1 VTVADAPVDPAGL
14 DEAELFRFGTAT
26 LFEASG
32 LDCDLDP
39 ALRPAWPGARMCGT
53 ALPVCAATADN
64 LPLHWALEQPRPG
77 EVLVVDAGGSRCG
90 FWGEVLSVAAQA
102 RGVRGLIIDGGVRDT
117 AALAALQFPV
127 FATSIAIRGTGKSW
141 RGRIGEPVTVCG
153 RVVRRGDLVVADADG
168 IVVIAAEDIEATMR
182 AARVREE
189 KEARFM
195 ARLRDG
201 ELTLDLYGFRTEERS
216 P

>member
-1 VTVADAPVDPAGL
+1 VTVADAAVHPAGVV
-14 DEAELFRFGTAT
+14 DAELFRLGSAT

-39 ALRPAWPGARMCGT
+39 GLRPAWPGARICGT
-53 ALPVCAATADN
+53 ALPVCAAAADN
-64 LPLHWALEQPRPG
+64 LPLHWALEQARPG

-117 AALAALQFPV
+117 ERMAALQFPV
-127 FATSIAIRGTGKSW
+127 FSTSIAIRGTAKSW
-141 RGRIGEPVTVCG
+141 PGTIGEPATVLG

-168 IVVIAAEDIEATMR
+168 IVVIAAEHIEATVR
-182 AARVREE
+182 AARAREQ
-189 KEARFM
+189 KEARYL

-201 ELTLDLYGFRTEERS
+201 ELTLELYGFRTGER
-216 P
+216 

>member
-1 VTVADAPVDPAGL
+1 MTVADAPVLPAGL
-14 DEAELFRFGTAT
+14 DEAELFRLGTAT

-32 LDCDLDP
+32 LDCDLDSGP
-39 ALRPAWPGARMCGT
+39 ASRLAGSAHVPAPHCR
-53 ALPVCAATADN
+53 CAPPPPTTS
-64 LPLHWALEQPRPG
+64 PLHWALEQARPG

-102 RGVRGLIIDGGVRDT
+102 RGVRGLIIDGGVRHT

-127 FATSIAIRGTGKSW
+127 FSTSIAIRGTGKSW

-168 IVVIAAEDIEATMR
+168 IVVIAAEHIEATMR

-189 KEARFM
+189 KEARSM

-201 ELTLDLYGFRTEERS
+201 ELTLDLYGFRTEER
-216 P
+216 